1 MVLGEVFL
9 ELADSLSDFHRRV
22 VRLCG
27 ARCQLGPRLEW
38 QALKRAQAMG

>member
-1 MVLGEVFL
+1 MVLGEVLL

-27 ARCQLGPRLEW
+27 SRCQLGPRLEW
-38 QALKRAQAMG
+38 RALERAQVMG